1 MLIRNQKDFAS
12 GLMFV
17 VIGLIFSFIARG
29 YTMGTAAKM
38 GPGYF
43 PFWLGI
49 VLAVIGAIVL
59 MNSMSKKAQ
68 SDKLAKW
75 DWVSVLWVTGSV
87 VLFGLLLKPM
97 GLIVSLAFLVFISAM
112 ASHEFHWKGTLLNI
126 VILNVIAY
134 VAFIW
139 GLNLQ
144 FQVWPSFLTA

>member
-1 MLIRNQKDFAS
+1 MQIRNQKDFAS

-17 VIGLIFSFIARG
+17 VIGLIFSFIARS

-75 DWVSVLWVTGSV
+75 DWISVLWVTGSV

-97 GLIVSLAFLVFISAM
+97 GLIVSLAFLIFISAM

>member
-1 MLIRNQKDFAS
+1 MQIRNQKDFAS

-17 VIGLIFSFIARG
+17 AIGLIFSFIARG